1 MFLTI
6 ARGMWDL
13 SSLGIEPVPPAM
25 EAWSLN
31 HWTAREVPLY
41 LVLDSEGWH

>member
-1 MFLTI
+1 
-6 ARGMWDL
+6 MWDL
-13 SSLGIEPVPPAM
+13 RSLGIEPVPPAM

-31 HWTAREVPLY
+31 HRTAREVQLY